1 MLSQCSRLLMRSKA
15 ELSRETINMTILYG
29 ISNCDTCRKAK
40 KWFGENKIK
49 INFFDFRK
57 NQLTR
62 DQVEKWVNTIGLD
75 VLINRRGTT
84 WRNLSEEHREALN
97 GSNCVD
103 VLLGAPTLMKRPI
116 IEINEQFLIGFN
128 SSIIK
133 QIQLL
138 KM

>member
-1 MLSQCSRLLMRSKA
+1 
-15 ELSRETINMTILYG
+15 MTILYG

-62 DQVEKWVNTIGLD
+62 DQVEKWVDTIGLD

-103 VLLGAPTLMKRPI
+103 VLLGAPALMKRPI

-128 SSIIK
+128 SSIMK